1 MLRVEKARAPYGW
14 NAECC
19 GKHYCGR
26 PKDRTGRSGR
36 VRSGQVRCCLR
47 EAHDDMETMDGVPCG
62 YASSVVVAP
71 SIQVHG
77 GHTLAERKKQR
88 PLCGR
93 KPQSGIRAGQCSA
106 VQCLRCGVEHRSCLS
121 VEPALWLSLCLRT
134 LLRVDAR
141 SLARPAGHSA
151 RGLAARPRDKGRSV
165 RSALPAGGPGAT
177 Q

>member
-1 MLRVEKARAPYGW
+1 MAGWKRAAGRKGSRAVWLERRVLRQALLWAAQGQ
-14 NAECC
+14 
-19 GKHYCGR
+19 
-26 PKDRTGRSGR
+26 DRSVGSGQ

-47 EAHDDMETMDGVPCG
+47 EAHNDMETMDGVPCG

-93 KPQSGIRAGQCSA
+93 ELQSGIRAGQCSA

-121 VEPALWLSLCLRT
+121 VEPALWLSLLENI
-134 LLRVDAR
+134 V
-141 SLARPAGHSA
+141 AG
-151 RGLAARPRDKGRSV
+151 GRSF
-165 RSALPAGGPGAT
+165 AGSPGGA
-177 Q
+177 